1 MWSFDDGILP
11 LGLLSFWE
19 FIHHLLLKKKKKNKN
34 IKEPTHFGHLVYSH
48 QEERWE
54 GTSAVQPIRQK

>member
-1 MWSFDDGILP
+1 VDFCFFFFLFSTDYFLGFNHSFVA
-11 LGLLSFWE
+11 
-19 FIHHLLLKKKKKNKN
+19 KKKKKNKN